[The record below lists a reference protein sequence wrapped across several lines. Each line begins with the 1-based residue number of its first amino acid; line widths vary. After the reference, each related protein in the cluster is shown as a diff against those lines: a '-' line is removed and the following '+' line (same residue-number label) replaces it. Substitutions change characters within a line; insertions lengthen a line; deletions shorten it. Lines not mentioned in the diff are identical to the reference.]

1 MPEANLHS
9 SEREIST
16 PAISFR
22 TIKLLFNSSIYSYEK
37 TLSSILLGLTLATG
51 AVTAQTNFRSID
63 FNEALKQSQ
72 AENKLVFID
81 FYTDWCGPC
90 RKMSKEVFPQKQVG
104 DYFNAQF
111 VCIKLNAE
119 KEGEELAQKFEV
131 KAYPTFII
139 ADQQGNT
146 KATITGAFPA
156 DAFVAKV
163 KNELNPEMAPERM
176 KQRYESGERT
186 PELVDAYAMSFM
198 EQKKMDEGYKIID
211 DYFNSLSDKQK
222 LAPEN
227 LFVFTRYTFDVS
239 DPKCQFWTKNVEKAD
254 SKTKEIALAHLQKLY
269 HSATSTYLSG
279 YVFAENKFNEAEYQ
293 QLKQDIYSLKL
304 DQKYP
309 FAPVFELIECYAKG
323 DKKAYFEMF
332 KQKKSELDSQDFELI
347 LLNVSRLFPNSPE
360 LMPEVIKYVRASLPE
375 LRGSSIMMLGRVL
388 MNLEKN

>member
-1 MPEANLHS
+1 M
-9 SEREIST
+9 
-16 PAISFR
+16 
-22 TIKLLFNSSIYSYEK
+22 KK
-37 TLSSILLGLTLATG
+37 TLTSILLGLTLATG

-119 KEGEELAQKFEV
+119 KEGKELAQKFEV

-163 KNELNPEMAPERM
+163 KNELNPEMTPERM

-198 EQKKMDEGYKIID
+198 EQKKMDEGYK
-211 DYFNSLSDKQK
+211 
-222 LAPEN
+222 
-227 LFVFTRYTFDVS
+227 T
-239 DPKCQFWTKNVEKAD
+239 
-254 SKTKEIALAHLQKLY
+254 
-269 HSATSTYLSG
+269 
-279 YVFAENKFNEAEYQ
+279 
-293 QLKQDIYSLKL
+293 
-304 DQKYP
+304 
-309 FAPVFELIECYAKG
+309 
-323 DKKAYFEMF
+323 
-332 KQKKSELDSQDFELI
+332 
-347 LLNVSRLFPNSPE
+347 
-360 LMPEVIKYVRASLPE
+360 
-375 LRGSSIMMLGRVL
+375 
-388 MNLEKN
+388 